1 MNLNETLKNNL
12 IFIYKKNKK
21 TFRLLSYSTASK
33 TCSSDSEEY
42 AIDGDNLKLL
52 CCSHSRGIKSIDAIT
67 YNKRNEF
74 LFIEFKIQKHFH
86 EDIINDLS
94 KKFTDTF
101 ICFQHNIDKKHEIS
115 FDKIKCFFV
124 FNIRRET
131 DRNIRNIKRIKKK
144 LNNKVD
150 ELNKEHRISLNFKII
165 YSSTF
170 DHSIDYFKMDDYFSE
185 VK

>member
-1 MNLNETLKNNL
+1 M
-12 IFIYKKNKK
+12 
-21 TFRLLSYSTASK
+21 
-33 TCSSDSEEY
+33 
-42 AIDGDNLKLL
+42 
-52 CCSHSRGIKSIDAIT
+52 
-67 YNKRNEF
+67 
-74 LFIEFKIQKHFH
+74 
-86 EDIINDLS
+86 
-94 KKFTDTF
+94 
-101 ICFQHNIDKKHEIS
+101 
-115 FDKIKCFFV
+115 

-131 DRNIRNIKRIKKK
+131 DRNIINIKRIKKK